1 MQKWQK
7 EFDPVR
13 FIGAMLMDLT
23 KTYDCLRHDLL
34 IAKLEAFG
42 LGNSSLN
49 FLLDYLTFRKH
60 KTKVGSAHS
69 KWSKI
74 RRGISQVSIL
84 GSILFNIFINHIF
97 MIIEQSDICNFA
109 DDNALCSCGEWLT
122 EIKENLVFDTKG
134 ILNWFRLNSLKANP
148 GKYIY

>member
-1 MQKWQK
+1 
-7 EFDPVR
+7 
-13 FIGAMLMDLT
+13 MLMDLT

-34 IAKLEAFG
+34 IAKLKAYG

-49 FLLDYLTFRKH
+49 HFLDYLTFRKQR
-60 KTKVGSAHS
+60 TKVASAYS

-74 RRGISQVSIL
+74 RCGIPQGSIL
-84 GSILFNIFINHIF
+84 GSILFNIFIDDIF

-109 DDNALCSCGEWLT
+109 DDNTHT
-122 EIKENLVFDTKG
+122 EIKENLIFDTKG
-134 ILNWFRLNSLKANP
+134 ILNWFRLNSLKTNL

>member
-1 MQKWQK
+1 
-7 EFDPVR
+7 
-13 FIGAMLMDLT
+13 MLMDLT
-23 KTYDCLRHDLL
+23 KTYGCLCHDLL
-34 IAKLEAFG
+34 IANLKAYG

-49 FLLDYLTFRKH
+49 LLLDYLTFRKQR
-60 KTKVGSAHS
+60 TKVGFAYS

-74 RRGISQVSIL
+74 RGGIPRGSIL
-84 GSILFNIFINHIF
+84 RPILFNIFINDIF

-109 DDNALCSCGEWLT
+109 DNKTLYSCGEWLI

-148 GKYIY
+148 WKYIY